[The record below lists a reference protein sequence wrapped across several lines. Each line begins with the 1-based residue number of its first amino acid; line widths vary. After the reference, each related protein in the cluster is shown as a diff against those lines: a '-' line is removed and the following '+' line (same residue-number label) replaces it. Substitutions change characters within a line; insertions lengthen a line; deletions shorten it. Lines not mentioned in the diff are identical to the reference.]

1 MSSKMR
7 SSRVRRGFTLIEALM
22 AVLLMGIAM
31 VSILM
36 SSSSFTQA
44 NGMGVDLST
53 AEFLIEEVRERTASM
68 TFDEVNTF
76 AGGSP
81 FSPPID
87 IEGAA
92 LANFSMFSQVVTF
105 TTVSPSNFDTAQAG
119 SDFARVTVTILQN
132 GEQVTS
138 ASWIRANY

>member
-1 MSSKMR
+1 MSLKMR
-7 SSRVRRGFTLIEALM
+7 RLGVRRGFTLIEALM
-22 AVLLMGIAM
+22 AVLLIGIAM

-36 SSSSFTQA
+36 SSSSFTRA

-53 AEFLIEEVRERTASM
+53 AEFLIEEIRERTASM

-92 LANFSMFSQVVTF
+92 LANFSTFSQVVTF
-105 TTVSPSNFDTAQAG
+105 TTVSPSNFEVSQAG

-132 GEQVTS
+132 GEQVTF